1 MFVFKFGGASVKNA
15 TSVKNLAEILQK
27 FSDNIVVVISAMG
40 KSTNALEQ
48 IVEYYSSGNK
58 VELDIAFENFKAFHY
73 YIMKDLFESTEH
85 QSYQKV
91 KAVFD
96 TMSEKISDKPTLNYD
111 FDYDQIVSN
120 GELLSTLIVSEYLKA
135 VNINARWKD
144 IRESVKTDN
153 KYREA
158 KVEWDISESLM
169 KNNFTFEDGN
179 ILVTQGFLG
188 STINNLTTTLG
199 REGSDY
205 SAAIIAYLLEAEKVI
220 IWKDVPGVL
229 NADPKWFDDTIL
241 LEKISYKDAIELAF
255 YGTSV
260 IHPKTIQPLKR
271 KSIPLHVKSFIEPD
285 LKGTLVTHH
294 DYDKLIPSFIFKMDQ
309 VLISI
314 SARDLSFIAED
325 YLEIILGA
333 FARNG
338 LNINLMQNSATSFQI
353 CVNNDR
359 NRIGRI
365 VNDLEKQFHIEW
377 ENELE
382 LVTIRYF
389 DQQTIDRVT
398 INKEV
403 ILEQHNKTT
412 AQMVIRDVSE
422 KE

>member
-1 MFVFKFGGASVKNA
+1 MYVFKFGGASVKNA
-15 TSVKNLAEILQK
+15 ESVKNLAKILQK
-27 FSDNIVVVISAMG
+27 FSENIVVVISAMG

-48 IVEYYSSGNK
+48 IADFFFTGNQ
-58 VELDIAFENFKAFHY
+58 VELNKSFDDFKNFHFSV
-73 YIMKDLFESTEH
+73 MKDLFVDSEH
-85 QSYQKV
+85 SSYKKV
-91 KAVFD
+91 NEVFEK
-96 TMSEKISDKPTLNYD
+96 MQLKISGKASLNYD
-111 FDYDQIVSN
+111 FDYDQIVSY
-120 GELLSTLIVSEYLKA
+120 GEILSTLIVCEYLKEIRIKA
-135 VNINARWKD
+135 EWMD
-144 IRESVKTDN
+144 IRESLKTDN

-158 KVEWDISESLM
+158 KVDWQNTEMLM
-169 KNNFTFEDGN
+169 KQNFLFEGKD

-205 SAAIIAYLLEAEKVI
+205 TAAIIAFVLEAEKVI

-229 NADPKWFDDTIL
+229 NADPKWFDDTVL

-260 IHPKTIQPLKR
+260 IHPKTIQPLKK
-271 KSIPLHVKSFIEPD
+271 KSIPLYVKSFIEPD
-285 LKGTLVTHH
+285 LSGTLVTNH
-294 DYDKLIPSFIFKMDQ
+294 DYDTLIPVFIFKMNQ

-325 YLEIILGA
+325 YMEIILGA

-359 NRIGRI
+359 NRIDRI
-365 VNDLEKQFHIEW
+365 VAELGQQFNIEW
-377 ENELE
+377 ENALE

-389 DQQTIDRVT
+389 DEQTIERVT
-398 INKEV
+398 VQKEV
-403 ILEQHNKTT
+403 ILEQRNKTT
-412 AQMVIRDVSE
+412 AQMVMRNC
-422 KE
+422 